1 MPRSKCGR
9 NCLSSCSKPHVRLL
23 RPAPGFRWQAAPVV
37 PTGYIAPAMFKS
49 YWKLRRRRLRRKLS
63 LLSINAR
70 DQLVV
75 RLFLQATSEPVWGL
89 HVVRYQ
95 YLFFAH

>member
-1 MPRSKCGR
+1 M
-9 NCLSSCSKPHVRLL
+9 RLL
-23 RPAPGFRWQAAPVV
+23 RPAPGFRWQAAPVG

-49 YWKLRRRRLRRKLS
+49 YWKLRRRLRRKLS

>member
-1 MPRSKCGR
+1 
-9 NCLSSCSKPHVRLL
+9 
-23 RPAPGFRWQAAPVV
+23 
-37 PTGYIAPAMFKS
+37 MFKL

-89 HVVRYQ
+89 HVVRHQ

>member
-1 MPRSKCGR
+1 
-9 NCLSSCSKPHVRLL
+9 
-23 RPAPGFRWQAAPVV
+23 
-37 PTGYIAPAMFKS
+37 MFKS
-49 YWKLRRRRLRRKLS
+49 YWKLRRRLRRKLS

>member
-1 MPRSKCGR
+1 M
-9 NCLSSCSKPHVRLL
+9 RLL
-23 RPAPGFRWQAAPVV
+23 RPASNFMRQTAQVV
-37 PTGYIAPAMFKS
+37 PTGYIAPAMFKT

-63 LLSINAR
+63 LLSVNAR
-70 DQLVV
+70 GQLVV

-89 HVVRYQ
+89 RVVRHQ

>member
-1 MPRSKCGR
+1 
-9 NCLSSCSKPHVRLL
+9 
-23 RPAPGFRWQAAPVV
+23 
-37 PTGYIAPAMFKS
+37 MFKT
-49 YWKLRRRRLRRKLS
+49 YWKLRRRRLRRKFS

-70 DQLVV
+70 GQLVV

-89 HVVRYQ
+89 HVVRNR